1 MVYLTLPRYALQTLH
16 NITCMSI
23 PSVPMVRT
31 QTPDEALELSLLST
45 ISPSNTTLALSKYKL
60 EEAFCRDVEAFS
72 PAFALM
78 VVEERPG
85 NCKEIP
91 PTICATLHD
100 SALCSSSGWSLHV
113 EEGAQRELTY
123 WSSDWSY
130 RNDADVVGVR
140 GGCTFTAWTEVG
152 FQGERLLLVAGEAER
167 WVVFEQDTMYA
178 NFHENIESFQ
188 CHCR

>member
-1 MVYLTLPRYALQTLH
+1 MEDVFAFKG
-16 NITCMSI
+16 SAI
-23 PSVPMVRT
+23 PTDRT
-31 QTPDEALELSLLST
+31 QTPEEALELSILST
-45 ISPSNTTLALSKYKL
+45 IAPTNTSLALSKYKL

-91 PTICATLHD
+91 TTICATLHD
-100 SALCSSSGWSLHV
+100 SALCSSSGWSLQV
-113 EEGAQRELTY
+113 EDGAQRELTY

-152 FQGERLLLVAGEAER
+152 FQGERLHLVAGEAER